1 MITASNYFIE
11 VERIGVNTLP
21 ETLQKGHDLVVKS
34 TSNGANWANYQSSEG
49 IKKVID
55 LYFQKLNDF
64 ASTLKPKESQPTKA
78 KTTLEP
84 KKKPATEKS
93 KERNA
98 SPKKVKEKK
107 EPKHVKHVE
116 SISEKR

>member
-34 TSNGANWANYQSSEG
+34 TSNGANWATYQSSEG

-64 ASTLKPKESQPTKA
+64 ASTLKPKEAQQTQAKA
-78 KTTLEP
+78 TSEP
-84 KKKPATEKS
+84 KRKPANGKTKNEGFP
-93 KERNA
+93 
-98 SPKKVKEKK
+98 PK
-107 EPKHVKHVE
+107 
-116 SISEKR
+116 R

>member
-34 TSNGANWANYQSSEG
+34 TSNGANWATYQTSEG

-55 LYFQKLNDF
+55 LYF
-64 ASTLKPKESQPTKA
+64 
-78 KTTLEP
+78 
-84 KKKPATEKS
+84 
-93 KERNA
+93 
-98 SPKKVKEKK
+98 
-107 EPKHVKHVE
+107 
-116 SISEKR
+116 